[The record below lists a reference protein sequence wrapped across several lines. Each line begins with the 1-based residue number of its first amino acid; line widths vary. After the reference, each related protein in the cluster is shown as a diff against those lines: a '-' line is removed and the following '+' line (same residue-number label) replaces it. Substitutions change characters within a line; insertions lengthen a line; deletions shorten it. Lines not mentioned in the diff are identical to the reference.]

1 MSLVDQ
7 ISEALSK
14 VQDPELR
21 KPITELG
28 MVEDLQEKNGAVI
41 VTILLTISACPM
53 QDRLRNDVTAAIR
66 VSVTVFLTPSRRNPR
81 VTRSPTFFAR
91 TETISSSGE

>member
-21 KPITELG
+21 KPITELEW
-28 MVEDLQEKNGAVI
+28 MRQIHQKIQVRPNG
-41 VTILLTISACPM
+41 
-53 QDRLRNDVTAAIR
+53 
-66 VSVTVFLTPSRRNPR
+66 
-81 VTRSPTFFAR
+81 
-91 TETISSSGE
+91 